1 MLFPAGGGGSRPRR
15 VANTPPPYLTDA
27 DGTIRGKLPDG
38 RDVNVRN
45 HSSRDNT
52 PTLEI
57 QRKNQSGEK
66 VIERTK
72 IRYNR

>member
-1 MLFPAGGGGSRPRR
+1 MNVQNRR
-15 VANTPPPYLTDA
+15 TDA
-27 DGTIRGKLPDG
+27 NGTISGKLPDG

-45 HSSRDNT
+45 HSSRENT

>member
-1 MLFPAGGGGSRPRR
+1 MNVQNRI
-15 VANTPPPYLTDA
+15 TDA

-45 HSSRDNT
+45 HSSRDDSP

-57 QRKNQSGEK
+57 QRKNQSGKK